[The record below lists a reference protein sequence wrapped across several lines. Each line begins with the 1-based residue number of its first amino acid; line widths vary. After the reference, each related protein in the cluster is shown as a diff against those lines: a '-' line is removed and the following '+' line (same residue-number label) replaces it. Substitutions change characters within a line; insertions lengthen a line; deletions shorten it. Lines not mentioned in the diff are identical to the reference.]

1 MRQPTIATRGRSY
14 EAWVSVVE
22 ETRLPRGLASDK
34 DGGLLCVPILEHVCE
49 LRGIEKM
56 IAPGLQF
63 LD

>member
-1 MRQPTIATRGRSY
+1 
-14 EAWVSVVE
+14 VSIVDGA
-22 ETRLPRGLASDK
+22 RLPRGLASDK